1 VELRVIAMPEGT
13 DPAELVAQD
22 GAETFETLLAG
33 AVTVQ
38 EFEVSRRLAA
48 VDGAD
53 HASRDRALADVREI
67 LQSVDANS
75 VLRDHLVRVAADK
88 LDVPPDNLT
97 VMLKSSARPVSAGD
111 TAAGNGASVPE
122 VEQVA
127 AIERTFVAMCMGDP
141 ANGREYLERLED
153 DHFSSGALRRARNHL
168 VEHFAD
174 PLADLPDDDPTLSA
188 LITDLVMRASEEYR
202 SADVLRLT
210 FLQLEYQR
218 VKRQL
223 WHAERDRDLDRQR
236 ELWPVRES
244 IKLQIDELMGKDL

>member
-1 VELRVIAMPEGT
+1 MVDTSKPVAPRAT
-13 DPAELVAQD
+13 PADGGGRPGNVA
-22 GAETFETLLAG
+22 
-33 AVTVQ
+33 
-38 EFEVSRRLAA
+38 
-48 VDGAD
+48 
-53 HASRDRALADVREI
+53 
-67 LQSVDANS
+67 
-75 VLRDHLVRVAADK
+75 VAA
-88 LDVPPDNLT
+88 
-97 VMLKSSARPVSAGD
+97 A
-111 TAAGNGASVPE
+111 PE

-127 AIERTFVAMCMGDP
+127 AIERTFLAMCMGDP

-174 PLADLPDDDPTLSA
+174 PLASLPEDDPTLSA
-188 LITDLVMRASEEYR
+188 LITDLVMRGSEEYR

-244 IKLQIDELMGKDL
+244 IRLQIDELMGKDL